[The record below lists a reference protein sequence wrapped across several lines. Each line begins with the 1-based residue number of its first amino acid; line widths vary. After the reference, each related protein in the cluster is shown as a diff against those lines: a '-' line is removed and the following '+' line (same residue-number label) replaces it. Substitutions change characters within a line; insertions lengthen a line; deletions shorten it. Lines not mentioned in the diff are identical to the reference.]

1 MVKRKF
7 AKKAYMHTIEAAIA
21 IVMSM
26 IFLLTVA
33 SNQNA
38 AEKQRPDLE
47 LFSILK
53 ENPEF
58 RDCVISENYSCLNSS
73 INTNYPDFA
82 KAYTYRINITN
93 DPNIVPLDMPQ
104 KDVRLEALFI
114 AGNNTYTQPK
124 VARVY
129 YWIK

>member
-1 MVKRKF
+1 
-7 AKKAYMHTIEAAIA
+7 MHTIEAAIA

>member
-1 MVKRKF
+1 
-7 AKKAYMHTIEAAIA
+7 MHTIEAAIA

-53 ENPEF
+53 ENPQF
-58 RDCVISENYSCLNSS
+58 RDCVIIENYSCLNSS
-73 INTNYPDFA
+73 ISTYYPDFA

-93 DPNIVPLDMPQ
+93 DPNIVPSDMPQ

-114 AGNNTYTQPK
+114 AGNDTYTQPK